1 MLRNLSRL
9 MKIGAFLSDY
19 IITISGGDYN
29 LNILYYATYYIEKT
43 AFSTQRK
50 FNVSILLYRDE
61 QLSSIQNVQLTADN
75 ILDKLLH
82 PTAIDKKQHENTKYK
97 PRFEKRD
104 YETIVHQNLNL
115 KQQLNEEKETVSQLC
130 FKLG

>member
-9 MKIGAFLSDY
+9 IKIGAFLSDY
-19 IITISGGDYN
+19 IITISGGDYK
-29 LNILYYATYYIEKT
+29 LNILYYATYFIEKT

-50 FNVSILLYRDE
+50 CNVSIFLYRDE

-82 PTAIDKKQHENTKYK
+82 PTAIDKKQPENTKYK
-97 PRFEKRD
+97 PKFEKRD
-104 YETIVHQNLNL
+104 YETIVHQNLYL
-115 KQQLNEEKETVSQLC
+115 KQQLNEEKETVSQLR